1 MVKHKAVNGLIQPKQ
16 PKQLDTKKGKKS
28 WAPSKI
34 SHHKKKIVM
43 NQKFFFFFFWV
54 APQLKFWQK
63 VRNYQLGNIR
73 YRFIY
78 SYHPP
83 HKQVGKNDGWHLDSQ
98 CCSF

>member
-43 NQKFFFFFFWV
+43 NQKFFFFFFG
-54 APQLKFWQK
+54 L
-63 VRNYQLGNIR
+63 
-73 YRFIY
+73 
-78 SYHPP
+78 HPSSNF
-83 HKQVGKNDGWHLDSQ
+83 GKR
-98 CCSF
+98 